1 MNENIKL
8 QYFNSDVKISGKHAT
23 YLDELWKQNNIQES
37 YIRTLYELYP
47 LAAVIGLKLKKKVEE
62 DKGDVRNIQLTQLNN
77 VRHDLLH
84 IMKMV
89 LLLDDSTELTKEE
102 RIERAFSGPKTVEE
116 VQENMDLFNSYVRG
130 GIEYLHEELVERPV
144 LGEDEYTDARLAN
157 IVALINNSDF
167 ND

>member
-84 IMKMV
+84 IMKWYYYLMILQNLQRKKESKE
-89 LLLDDSTELTKEE
+89 LLAGQ
-102 RIERAFSGPKTVEE
+102 R
-116 VQENMDLFNSYVRG
+116 Q
-130 GIEYLHEELVERPV
+130 
-144 LGEDEYTDARLAN
+144 
-157 IVALINNSDF
+157 
-167 ND
+167 